1 MINLGKDM
9 KSDTDAYLDDSRSRA
24 VLICGKR
31 GSGKSYTLGVIIEEL
46 IEAGDALTIIL
57 DPMGI
62 YHPMSLPNIDQERE
76 LWDWGMSAKGMPV
89 HLLVPGDPEQRYGGR
104 EVIAELERRGV
115 HIKPLR
121 LNPSDLSPD
130 SWCGLFDLS
139 INDVMGIAL
148 YRAVQNLGRKRKELF
163 FVSDIIAEIEMD
175 GRVQDRTREA
185 LLNRLEMA
193 VDWNLFSDR
202 YQEIWEMFD
211 QRAVNIVDLSVLD
224 PGQYGLRA
232 LVVDVLARDIF
243 RRRTIARRKEELGLV
258 ADLPKV
264 WVAIDEAHQ
273 FVPSGKSTLAK
284 QVLIRW
290 VKEGRQPG
298 LSLIVASQQ
307 PSAIDSEVLS
317 QCDVII
323 AQKLTN
329 GEDIAALNRLSQDYM
344 GGELKTYI
352 RNLNRRG
359 QAVLVDDEQERVGM
373 IEVRPRR
380 SRHGGGEAKA

>member
-1 MINLGKDM
+1 MLNLGKDIQ
-9 KSDTDAYLDDSRSRA
+9 SDTDAYLDDSRSRA

-62 YHPMSLPNIDQERE
+62 YHPMSLPNTDQERE
-76 LWDWGMSAKGMPV
+76 LWDWGLSAKGMPV

-139 INDVMGIAL
+139 ISDVMGIAL
-148 YRAVQNLGRKRKELF
+148 YRAVQNLARKRKELF
-163 FVSDIIAEIEMD
+163 FVADIISEVEMD

-202 YQEIWEMFD
+202 YQEVWEMFD
-211 QRAVNIVDLSVLD
+211 QHAVNIVDLSVLD

-273 FVPSGKSTLAK
+273 FVPSGRSTLAK
-284 QVLIRW
+284 EVLIRW

-323 AQKLTN
+323 TQKLTN

-344 GGELKTYI
+344 GGELKIYI

-373 IEVRPRR
+373 IQVRPRR

>member
-1 MINLGKDM
+1 MLSIGRDVKTND
-9 KSDTDAYLDDSRSRA
+9 DAYLDNSRSRA

-46 IEAGDALTIIL
+46 IEAGDTLTIIL

-62 YHPMSLPNIDQERE
+62 YHPMSLPNHGQERE
-76 LWDWGMSAKGMPV
+76 LWDWGLSTKGMPV
-89 HLLVPGDPEQRYGGR
+89 HLLVPGDPEQRYGGHD
-104 EVIAELERRGV
+104 VIAELERRNV
-115 HIKPLR
+115 CIKPLR
-121 LNPSDLSPD
+121 INPSDLSPD

-139 INDVMGIAL
+139 ISDVMGIAL
-148 YRAVQNLGRKRKELF
+148 YRAVQALARKHKEQF
-163 FVSDIIAEIEMD
+163 FISDIIAEVEQD

-193 VDWNLFSDR
+193 IDWNIFSDR
-202 YQEIWEMFD
+202 YQEIWEVFD

-224 PGQYGLRA
+224 PGQYGLRS

-243 RRRTIARRKEELGLV
+243 RRRTISRRKEELGLV
-258 ADLPKV
+258 ADLPRV

-273 FVPSGKSTLAK
+273 FVPSGKATLSK
-284 QVLIRW
+284 EVLIRW

-298 LSLIVASQQ
+298 LSLVVASQQ

-329 GEDIAALNRLSQDYM
+329 GEDIAALNKLSQDYM
-344 GGELKTYI
+344 GNELKTYI

-359 QAVLVDDEQERVGM
+359 QAVMVDDEQERVGM
-373 IEVRPRR
+373 IQIRPRR
-380 SRHGGGEAKA
+380 SRHGGGEAG